1 MKVKKDTVL
10 TALLAVLVL
19 VSAVQ
24 AVQLMSLS
32 TALANGGVAPKAVSK
47 PVTSASGGSS
57 QGSIPQSLQD
67 LPDMVGGC

>member
-24 AVQLMSLS
+24 AVQLMTLS
-32 TALANGGVAPKAVSK
+32 SALAGGSVPVKTVSK
-47 PVTSASGGSS
+47 PASSAAGGSS
-57 QGSIPQSLQD
+57 QGSVPQSLQN